1 MSRWFS
7 IESPLMTGL
16 TKLADLIIVNL
27 IAIVCCL
34 PIITIGASMTALNY
48 VEIENLGL
56 GDLTSQDIRV
66 NIMYDIPLDEN
77 MVKACIYAMRQS
89 LSLFDPCDAGVQYYQ
104 DVLNKL
110 LQF

>member
-1 MSRWFS
+1 MDKSFD
-7 IESPLMTGL
+7 
-16 TKLADLIIVNL
+16 TKSLSKGEKSLL
-27 IAIVCCL
+27 
-34 PIITIGASMTALNY
+34 MTALNY
-48 VEIENLGL
+48 VEIESLGL